1 MLDNYRILCYNITM
15 VDSTTRSYLGDLAQ
29 LVEHLLCKV
38 VVHDCQTHEKDVFH
52 NKTS

>member
-29 LVEHLLCKV
+29 LVEHLLCKQEV
-38 VVHDCQTHEKDVFH
+38 KSSILLVSIGGCP
-52 NKTS
+52 